1 MDDTC
6 VWMWAGIHHGTSVE
20 VRGQLPRIS
29 SLLPPRA
36 VGIELRLS
44 GLRGKLSYPLSH
56 LARPVVFNQQINSV
70 LQTRT
75 KYIFVVCAF
84 ICVCVYIYINIIF

>member
-1 MDDTC
+1 MC
-6 VWMWAGIHHGTSVE
+6 VDVGRHAPHGTYVE

-56 LARPVVFNQQINSV
+56 LVRPVVFKQQINSV

-75 KYIFVVCAF
+75 KYIFVVCGF